1 MGLIKAYVIIPYL
14 RAGTLAERLAHQTH
28 NPMMD
33 GSNPGRS
40 NKNFYLSDGVFSEN
54 DYPPSSMK
62 KTFRV
67 NKRSPLKM
75 VRGRRP
81 RAIE

>member
-1 MGLIKAYVIIPYL
+1 M
-14 RAGTLAERLAHQTH
+14 LAERLAHQTH

-40 NKNFYLSDGVFSEN
+40 NKNFYSSDGVFSERRVEKT
-54 DYPPSSMK
+54 K
-62 KTFRV
+62 KSKRCVEKKETIRV

>member
-1 MGLIKAYVIIPYL
+1 MVKKCSVTIKS

-40 NKNFYLSDGVFSEN
+40 NKTFIYQMEFFQ
-54 DYPPSSMK
+54 
-62 KTFRV
+62 KTTI
-67 NKRSPLKM
+67 
-75 VRGRRP
+75 P
-81 RAIE
+81 RQV